1 MESKTY
7 LKNLYLDAL
16 ALNDLPAVRETAS
29 TGTVSEIVGRYL
41 EISAMH
47 PDTDTEAPDIRSALI
62 QKMKKI
68 GFFGLTIPK
77 AYGGLGLGLRQYL
90 KIVEMTMASGMAL
103 GFTALAHLS
112 IGVKGIV
119 LFGTEEQKQK
129 YLVPAASGDMI
140 FSYALTEPNT
150 GSDARNIQTSATL
163 SDDGSHYILNGSKTY
178 ITNANLAG
186 AMTVFAQLDKENPGF
201 MGAFIVETD
210 LDGVRIGKEM
220 PKMGLKASSTAAV
233 RFKDVRIPRENLLG
247 KPGDGF
253 KIAMTILNFG
263 RVALGAGS
271 TGMMMQSL
279 QDMSRRAEQRKQFG
293 VPIGDFEL
301 IQEKIVSARVNGEV
315 ASAISAYTAAML
327 EKDPLAPV
335 AIESSH
341 CKLFGTTR
349 AWETLY
355 DALQVAGG
363 AGYLTTQP
371 YEKRM
376 RDFRVTTIF
385 EGTTEIHSIYPALT
399 LLRKLAKRMRSETNG
414 KLSQIMFV
422 LKELALPPRWKLRFH
437 HRTMN
442 RAKRFAWVNAV
453 LLRWML
459 AAGLLVYGRRIAQK
473 QFFLR
478 RITHL
483 SLYLFGT
490 LALLSRIDA
499 ARQRGRDLAAE
510 IDLLAYFISS
520 ASKARRSDGFWAS
533 IRRERLHRKIV
544 ADLRHQLAEKPTYG
558 RRKEPEVAA
567 LSSADRRT
575 HEAS

>member
-210 LDGVRIGKEM
+210 WDGVRIGKEM